1 VRWHAH
7 RRLSSVPLS
16 DRRLSLVLASCCRRA
31 PTSDSEVRLRRRQ
44 PATVL
49 PRPSPKPAV
58 GGRPS
63 HRAPDPSSA
72 SVDRSATAQ
81 EGTRP
86 PQTLQGAGAAL
97 PSCGVGLLDDG
108 SLVPRCSAY
117 KIRELF
123 CAWSYGSMTLFCIF
137 AYFVVLLNQ

>member
-1 VRWHAH
+1 VLVPNARYRAVRWHAH

-16 DRRLSLVLASCCRRA
+16 DRRLSLSFLLPAAAEHRH
-31 PTSDSEVRLRRRQ
+31 PTPKSDSAAASQ

-63 HRAPDPSSA
+63 QRAPAPSSA
-72 SVDRSATAQ
+72 CVDRSATAQ

-108 SLVPRCSAY
+108 SLVPSAVHT
-117 KIRELF
+117 K
-123 CAWSYGSMTLFCIF
+123 YGSYSVRGLM
-137 AYFVVLLNQ
+137 NQ